1 MNTARR
7 FLFTPLVVALVAIPL
22 AAQSVL
28 YFPQVLEGPDSGTNF
43 TITNPSTSD
52 LEVEFTLFTLD
63 GEIGPLAANPV
74 RYRIKPRG
82 VFSMGADDVFATSTL
97 SGWVQIRADVTDLT
111 GVLFSGDLRST
122 LDGVAGASAY
132 SDQVVVI
139 PEGAPTVARAL
150 RLVNPS
156 DTLRSVHVAV
166 FNEDGNLVATF
177 PEVLEA
183 RTGTDIGLTP
193 VAAGGPG
200 ALTVRLT
207 SSQPVVA
214 QGIVSTSGSLTL
226 INGQATVALSATFR
240 VAPHVVLGNGFDS
253 ELVLSNPTG
262 QAVTVFATLRSE
274 TGGPIHPSQSAAPR
288 QPLTIPANGNVS
300 AGVRELAGIP
310 FISLVNGWIEIE
322 SPNVPIA
329 GVLVLSQGTN
339 QTTYPLQSA
348 PQTGI
353 VYARPSSTESQLTG
367 LALTNLSEVPA
378 EIEVVVLDVRGD
390 ALARSSILVGA
401 NTKQTTLVRDL
412 LPGLDLTREGTL
424 VLRSSSPV
432 YGIEIIAGVG
442 SGFLGAIEGATLPV
456 GFRLDAVAVSRPTIT
471 SVAPEE
477 VRSGDTLQIRGTGFD
492 SGSTLLFDGRVI
504 DVDFFFSAFGVL
516 SAEVPDREPG
526 YVGLRI
532 RSASGTESEPHTIL
546 VLPPEPISVGE
557 VRGRAFY
564 EKIDVTADGLN
575 LSRPVKVPIREA
587 RVDVFNQLTGDVFSV
602 ADTDAYGNFRAIV
615 PTDPGYGIRV
625 LSQSALSG
633 LVVADNTND
642 GAIYFV
648 SPDVATEQ
656 SLLLVATDS
665 TRISGAFNVLEVLR
679 QGNEFLRETE
689 SSLVL
694 PKLTVFWSP
703 ANTTVNGN
711 LATGQI
717 AGTFFNAANNTA
729 FILGDRDVDSDEFD
743 DGVILHEYAHLL
755 SERFSRDDS
764 PGGEHVLGDILD
776 PRVAWSEGWANF
788 FSGLVRAN
796 PIYRDSFG
804 LAGTAI
810 QEHDLEENVPSGD
823 QPGYWSE
830 FSVHSVLWDLV
841 DVREDGGDTTQL
853 AFNTVWQA
861 FRGLSDD
868 TFVYLPSFLDR
879 LTTLEPTVASEVEQ
893 IARSRSIDY
902 LALAEPSV
910 SNPFPRMI
918 VGIDAVTGEVDSLS
932 RERANLAQSAHL
944 YSFDVEGGAVYV
956 RLDVTGLG
964 PARNPGANDLDL
976 LLMDSAGR
984 VVALSDRGVNGQSE
998 LISTFLP
1005 AGRYVIE
1012 IRSFYTSGETG
1023 EFVFN
1028 SGAYRLRIRLP

>member
-1 MNTARR
+1 MNTALR
-7 FLFTPLVVALVAIPL
+7 FLCTPLLVTLVAIPL

-28 YFPQVLEGPDSGTNF
+28 YFPRVLEGPDSGTNF

-74 RYRIKPRG
+74 RYRIQTQG
-82 VFSMGADDVFATSTL
+82 VFSMGADDVFAASTL
-97 SGWVQIRADVTDLT
+97 SGWVEVRADGTDWT

-122 LDGVAGASAY
+122 LDGVAGANAY

-139 PEGAPTVARAL
+139 PQAAPTVARAL
-150 RLVNPS
+150 RVVNPS
-156 DTLRSVHVAV
+156 DTVQSVHVAV
-166 FNEDGNLVATF
+166 FNEGGNLVATF

-183 RTGTDIGLTP
+183 RTGTDIGLTT

-214 QGIVSTSGSLTL
+214 QGVVSTSGSLTL

-274 TGGPIHPSQSAAPR
+274 TGGPIHASQSAAPR

-300 AGVRELAGIP
+300 VGVRALAGIP

-378 EIEVVVLDVRGD
+378 EIEVVVLDARGD

-432 YGIEIIAGVG
+432 YGIEIIAGVE
-442 SGFLGAIEGATLPV
+442 SGFLGAIEGTTLPV
-456 GFRLDAVAVSRPTIT
+456 GFRLDAVAASRPTIT
-471 SVAPEE
+471 SVVPEE

-492 SGSTLLFDGRVI
+492 SGSTLLFDGRVM

-526 YVGLRI
+526 YVDLRI

-575 LSRPVKVPIREA
+575 LSRSVKVPIREA

-602 ADTDAYGNFRAIV
+602 ADTDAYGSFRAIV

-642 GAIYFV
+642 GAVYSV
-648 SPDVATEQ
+648 RPDVATEQ
-656 SLLLVATDS
+656 FLLLVATDS

-694 PKLTVFWSP
+694 PELTIFWSP

-841 DVREDGGDTTQL
+841 DVREDDGDTTQL
-853 AFNTVWQA
+853 PFNTVWQA

-944 YSFDVEGGAVYV
+944 YSFDVEGGAVSV

-984 VVALSDRGVNGQSE
+984 VLALSDRGLNGQSE
-998 LISTFLP
+998 LISAFLP

-1028 SGAYRLRIRLP
+1028 SGAYRLRIRLH